1 MSKHQE
7 SASVLMVYLSIDSSS
22 TILNR
27 RSQDPTALER
37 LPLQDERK
45 DVENLFCLNDIQ
57 LYESMAES
65 TKIPLLVIDNTEDGE
80 QAIEKTIKSIL
91 TFVKKQSHLRVEM

>member
-1 MSKHQE
+1 MENTIFQFSVFSK
-7 SASVLMVYLSIDSSS
+7 VNCRSIVD
-22 TILNR
+22 
-27 RSQDPTALER
+27 
-37 LPLQDERK
+37 
-45 DVENLFCLNDIQ
+45 NLFCLNDLQ

-65 TKIPLLVIDNTEDGE
+65 TKIPLLVINNTEDGE